1 MNYYFE
7 TAPAIELNKKIQQQ
21 LIELD
26 RKKLEPADNLH
37 YDINADKVLKII
49 ESRLL
54 DKSNF
59 EKFYGKNLSNLASCV
74 TWNLPTDLEKEIFH
88 NYQDFFKLVDEVPDI
103 RLQSIFGNQLPLHI
117 DKDRTVSIIHPLQNH
132 SNTWTEFYDHNDE
145 IDQWQQHY
153 LLLQDKLW
161 PNCDS
166 VWDIQNLPTVVKEE
180 ILKNSYTLQLVNGQ
194 TNDYRSVG
202 DPVKLNKVCQV
213 NIELFPC
220 ILNVNKWHGI
230 YCPTPLTET
239 NPRLSLFFKWRKA
252 SFTQVVDAYHQY
264 VQSKI

>member
-26 RKKLEPADNLH
+26 RKELEPADNLH

-117 DKDRTVSIIHPLQNH
+117 DKDRTVVESIKMIFNLFGNEYNLSFANGGDQN
-132 SNTWTEFYDHNDE
+132 NDTIPE
-145 IDQWQQHY
+145 RPI
-153 LLLQDKLW
+153 
-161 PNCDS
+161 C
-166 VWDIQNLPTVVKEE
+166 EE
-180 ILKNSYTLQLVNGQ
+180 LK
-194 TNDYRSVG
+194 
-202 DPVKLNKVCQV
+202 
-213 NIELFPC
+213 IEL
-220 ILNVNKWHGI
+220 IDGLGKKI
-230 YCPTPLTET
+230 
-239 NPRLSLFFKWRKA
+239 
-252 SFTQVVDAYHQY
+252 
-264 VQSKI
+264 QSSSWLIK